1 MKKLLTLVCLLTIS
15 IFVQADEG
23 QKGSVQGMST
33 YKVSAYDLNL
43 AKANLLSSGAIIE
56 SIDDVNNVIF
66 VKYITRHYSKMVNMA
81 GVKDVERAE
90 PDAGL
95 RAELF

>member
-1 MKKLLTLVCLLTIS
+1 MS

-23 QKGSVQGMST
+23 QNEPVQGMST
-33 YKVSAYDLNL
+33 FKVSAYDLKL

-66 VKYITRHYSKMVNMA
+66 VKYITKHYSKMVNMP

-90 PDAGL
+90 PEAGL